1 MYLRIRSE
9 EAGNPETAKSADKK
23 NPNKSLFSLLSQR
36 TRNGAAQQD
45 RNLSDTNHCTPA
57 KHTTENCGPTTP
69 RQQRP
74 SGEATSSP
82 LWRSTHIPSRG
93 KSEGQEGEPGLSC
106 QQTSETGQP
115 CVTEDTTEPGLPT
128 YYININGI
136 SLKTK
141 HAATI
146 WPSNRTPRHAAKLF
160 SRMALPFTVNCFM
173 STP

>member
-106 QQTSETGQP
+106 QQTSETGQL
-115 CVTEDTTEPGLPT
+115 CVTEDHYGAWT
-128 YYININGI
+128 
-136 SLKTK
+136 
-141 HAATI
+141 
-146 WPSNRTPRHAAKLF
+146 SNVLYQYKWHF
-160 SRMALPFTVNCFM
+160 FEN
-173 STP
+173 